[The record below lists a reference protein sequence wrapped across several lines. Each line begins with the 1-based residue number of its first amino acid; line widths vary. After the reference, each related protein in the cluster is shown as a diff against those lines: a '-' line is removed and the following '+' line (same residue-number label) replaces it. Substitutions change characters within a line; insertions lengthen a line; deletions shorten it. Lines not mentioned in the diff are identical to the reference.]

1 MKLKI
6 TIAGPKVHEVGYR
19 YFLMS
24 MAMSRRI
31 RRFEAHNIEGEKE
44 QEVEVLIDGDEAKV
58 AAFKELARAKWP
70 KQAVISNVSFD
81 NYDDEVMDIGEYAQF
96 CTTIQ
101 LNKAI
106 PVLLGIR
113 DNTCSLIKG
122 QSETIS
128 AISSVDNKMDRMLDK
143 QDQTISAIS
152 SVDNKMDRMID
163 GQDETVSEIRDLH
176 EDLVRRDSG
185 ERLAG
190 MEKDIRSIKSKVGLR

>member
-1 MKLKI
+1 
-6 TIAGPKVHEVGYR
+6 
-19 YFLMS
+19 MS

-31 RRFEAHNIEGEKE
+31 RRFEAHNIEGERE
-44 QEVEVLIDGDEAKV
+44 QEVEVLIDGDGEKV
-58 AAFKELARAKWP
+58 TAFKELARAKWP
-70 KQAVISNVSFD
+70 KQAVISNVSFE
-81 NYDDEVMDIGEYAQF
+81 NYDDEVIGIGEYVKF

-101 LNKAI
+101 LNKVI
-106 PVLLGIR
+106 PVLLDIR

-122 QSETIS
+122 QSE
-128 AISSVDNKMDRMLDK
+128 
-143 QDQTISAIS
+143 TISAIS

-185 ERLAG
+185 GRLAG